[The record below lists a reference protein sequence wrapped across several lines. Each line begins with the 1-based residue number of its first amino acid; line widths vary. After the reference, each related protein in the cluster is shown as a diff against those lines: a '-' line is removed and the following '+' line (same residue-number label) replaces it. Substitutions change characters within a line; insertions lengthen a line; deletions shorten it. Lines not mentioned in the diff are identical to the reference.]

1 GKKISGYTEYETE
14 DEIILRM
21 GSQFRVKSDPLDQS
35 NGSHLVHLIEIDDND
50 DQPLASAMN
59 DMHLAAPKPL
69 AKTTLGAFDSQGEAA
84 Q

>member
-1 GKKISGYTEYETE
+1 
-14 DEIILRM
+14 M

-69 AKTTLGAFDSQGEAA
+69 AKTTL
-84 Q
+84 